1 MELFVQIFDDIQFPI
16 FWKFTKGL
24 SGNYLAWK
32 SSTLSPPLLIEP
44 ALWFWL
50 YQGYFLETFL
60 EDWRR
65 LVIFNW
71 DYLGNYPCQI
81 IVVCTVPPKTQ
92 NLEKS
97 KIQFNSVV
105 LWDWVSRPEKEKKS
119 GLSRARRLAN
129 RLSISAQV
137 TRIIVYCVI

>member
-1 MELFVQIFDDIQFPI
+1 MFKSLMIYSFLSSDNLQ
-16 FWKFTKGL
+16 KGL

-71 DYLGNYPCQI
+71 DYLTDYPCQI
-81 IVVCTVPPKTQ
+81 IVVCTVPP
-92 NLEKS
+92 NLENQKA

-105 LWDWVSRPEKEKKS
+105 KL
-119 GLSRARRLAN
+119 GFM
-129 RLSISAQV
+129 RLSFK
-137 TRIIVYCVI
+137 TRIKKIRSITCTPISQPIIYFGTGHIVYCLI